1 MDVISILLIVKHVV
15 AAIGVVVIL
24 WGALQAVYRFTA
36 LFKKRNNID
45 MIRLEFARVIILG
58 LEFIV
63 AADVIATTTSPDYYS
78 LGILASLVTI
88 RTLLTYF
95 MNKEVNK
102 LSATR
107 RKRV

>member
-1 MDVISILLIVKHVV
+1 MISILLIVKHVV

-24 WGALQAVYRFTA
+24 WGALQAIYRFTA
-36 LFKKRNNID
+36 RWKKRNDID

-63 AADVIATTTSPDYYS
+63 AADVIATTTAPDYYS
-78 LGILASLVTI
+78 LGILASLVAI